1 MPSRKR
7 EAELFDAL
15 YARMAPLLPPHLPQ
29 PKGGRPFASDKACL
43 EGIVYVLRNGIRWNA
58 MPRCF
63 PSSTTCWKRFDAWT
77 KLGIMPQIHELVVAE
92 LDDAGLL
99 DTSEL
104 AMDATFVEAQKG
116 GIVSAPQSAA

>member
-1 MPSRKR
+1 MPSRQR
-7 EAELFDAL
+7 EAELFEAL
-15 YARMAPLLPPHLPQ
+15 YRRIAPLLPAHPPQ

-77 KLGIMPQIHELVVAE
+77 KLGIMQKIQERIVSE
-92 LDDAGLL
+92 LDDLGLL
-99 DTSEL
+99 DLSEL

-116 GIVSAPQSAA
+116 GIVSEPQSAV